1 MFVDFCSFVAL
12 PRHCRGIFILG
23 VVFVTDRDRV
33 DMLSDI
39 LLAIIDIIVGI
50 RLPEQMGK

>member
-12 PRHCRGIFILG
+12 PGIAGEFFILG
-23 VVFVTDRDRV
+23 VVSVTDRDRV
-33 DMLSDI
+33 DILSDI